1 MSRRKAPT
9 ITNLADGAAAGR
21 RVVVSVGTLDGPFL
35 AALAKVRLV
44 PNGNIGDPS
53 TWGPGVHQDGEI
65 ANAIGDKQTSTGIA
79 NPCSNTPEGGA
90 KHGANQT
97 D

>member
-35 AALAKVRLV
+35 AALAKVQLL
-44 PNGNIGDPS
+44 PIGTTDGDQVS
-53 TWGPGVHQDGEI
+53 TWGDGVT
-65 ANAIGDKQTSTGIA
+65 NA

-90 KHGANQT
+90 KHGAN
-97 D
+97 